1 MEAGYTKADSVNLPN
16 IDVVIVASFF
26 ASNSNFNAAE
36 FRNVKTCVNSKM
48 CTLKCKVCPK
58 HRVQSKS
65 YAATM
70 VVDEKESKVVSVQ
83 YHDCA
88 ASQGGCKHAVALL
101 MWFHRRSEEPSCTS
115 FS

>member
-1 MEAGYTKADSVNLPN
+1 MEAGFTKADSANLPN
-16 IDVVIVASFF
+16 IDVVMVARFF
-26 ASNSNFNAAE
+26 ASNSNYNAAE
-36 FRNVKTCVNSKM
+36 FRNVKTYV
-48 CTLKCKVCPK
+48 
-58 HRVQSKS
+58 
-65 YAATM
+65 
-70 VVDEKESKVVSVQ
+70 VQ

>member
-1 MEAGYTKADSVNLPN
+1 MEAGYTKADSANLPN
-16 IDVVIVASFF
+16 IDVVMVASFF

-36 FRNVKTCVNSKM
+36 FRN
-48 CTLKCKVCPK
+48 
-58 HRVQSKS
+58 SKS

-70 VVDEKESKVVSVQ
+70 VVDEKESKIVSVQ
-83 YHDCA
+83 YHDYDA
-88 ASQGGCKHAVALL
+88 YQGGCKHAVALL